1 MADHLGL
8 RVVAEGI
15 ETEAQ
20 ARFLADNGKPCMQGY
35 LYCRPLP
42 LPDLIV
48 RLNRTGGTVGAAGV
62 QYEPT
67 LR

>member
-20 ARFLADNGKPCMQGY
+20 ARFLADNGRPCMQGY

-42 LPDLIV
+42 LAEFV
-48 RLNRTGGTVGAAGV
+48 ARLDRGV
-62 QYEPT
+62 
-67 LR
+67 

>member
-20 ARFLADNGKPCMQGY
+20 ARFLADNGRPCMQGY

-42 LPDLIV
+42 LPDLIA
-48 RLNRTGGTVGAAGV
+48 RLDRGM
-62 QYEPT
+62 
-67 LR
+67 